1 VVNDTI
7 IINVLPP
14 INAYAGRDTTIIPGM
29 AYQLQATGG
38 TRYLWSPSTGLSA
51 VNIANPV
58 AILSAGIDS
67 IIYRVSVFNGPCVK
81 NDFVTIRVSQVGP
94 DILVPS
100 GFTPNGDGK
109 NDLARPATPGIAQLK
124 YFTIF
129 NRLGEAVF
137 STSTIGAGWNGMF
150 KGKAQAAGTYVYQA
164 EGVDY
169 EGITIFRKGTI
180 VLIR

>member
-1 VVNDTI
+1 
-7 IINVLPP
+7 
-14 INAYAGRDTTIIPGM
+14 
-29 AYQLQATGG
+29 
-38 TRYLWSPSTGLSA
+38 
-51 VNIANPV
+51 
-58 AILSAGIDS
+58 
-67 IIYRVSVFNGPCVK
+67 
-81 NDFVTIRVSQVGP
+81 
-94 DILVPS
+94 VPS